1 MTKVFQYK
9 LLKNDRLVLINWI
22 KADSRE
28 DALQRLADVKE
39 EMNADTIRLTEVFG
53 ARGKC

>member
-9 LLKNDRLVLINWI
+9 LLKNDRLVFINWI